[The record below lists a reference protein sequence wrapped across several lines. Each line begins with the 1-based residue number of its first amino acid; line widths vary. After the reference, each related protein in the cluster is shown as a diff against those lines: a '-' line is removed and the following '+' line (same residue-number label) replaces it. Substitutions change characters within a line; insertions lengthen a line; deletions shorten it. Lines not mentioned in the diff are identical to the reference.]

1 MNRTDF
7 ARILTIQDETMQEFL
22 VISAIGEDK
31 SGIINGLSHAASEN
45 GCNILDTRM
54 TVLGGE
60 FAMIMMISGQ
70 AEQIAQAELII
81 PQVADSFG
89 LTTILKRTRPRQEAD
104 ASLPYYISV
113 VSLDHPGIVREI
125 AGFFSQ
131 REINIEEMETG
142 TYAAAHTGSPMF
154 SLDIAV
160 KVPAKEAIAPLKEA
174 FIAFC
179 DERNLDAT
187 IEPRR

>member
-1 MNRTDF
+1 
-7 ARILTIQDETMQEFL
+7 MQEYL

-31 SGIINGLSHAASEN
+31 SGIINGLSRAATECS
-45 GCNILDTRM
+45 CNIMDTRM

-60 FAMIMMISGQ
+60 FALIMMISGQ
-70 AEQIAQAELII
+70 SDQIAQAEDTI
-81 PQVADSFG
+81 PQVAESFG

-104 ASLPYYISV
+104 ASRPYSISV

-131 REINIEEMETG
+131 RDINIEEMETG

-154 SLDIAV
+154 SLEISV
-160 KVPAKEAIAPLKEA
+160 KVPAKVAIAPLKEA

>member
-1 MNRTDF
+1 
-7 ARILTIQDETMQEFL
+7 MQEYL

-31 SGIINGLSHAASEN
+31 PGIINGLSHTATDS

-60 FAMIMMISGQ
+60 FAIIMMISGQ
-70 AEQIAQAELII
+70 TEQIAAVEVKMPQTAE
-81 PQVADSFG
+81 SFG
-89 LTTILKRTRPRQEAD
+89 LTTILKHTVPRQHKD
-104 ASLPYYISV
+104 ASSPYTVSV
-113 VSLDHPGIVREI
+113 VALDHPGIVREI

-154 SLDIAV
+154 SLEIAV
-160 KVPAKEAIAPLKEA
+160 KIPASVAIAPLKEA

>member
-1 MNRTDF
+1 
-7 ARILTIQDETMQEFL
+7 MQEYL

-31 SGIINGLSHAASEN
+31 PGIINALSQAATEC

-60 FAMIMMISGQ
+60 FALLMMLSGQ
-70 AEQIAQAELII
+70 SQNIEAVSSTL
-81 PQVADSFG
+81 PPVADKFS
-89 LTTILKRTRPRQEAD
+89 LTTILKRTQPRTPKQPSRPYRVE
-104 ASLPYYISV
+104 V
-113 VSLDHPGIVREI
+113 VALDHPGIVREI
-125 AGFFSQ
+125 AGFFSN
-131 REINIEEMETG
+131 RDINIEEMETG
-142 TYAAAHTGSPMF
+142 AYAAAHTGTPMF
-154 SLDIAV
+154 SLEMTVNI
-160 KVPAKEAIAPLKEA
+160 PANAAIAGLKDA

>member
-1 MNRTDF
+1 
-7 ARILTIQDETMQEFL
+7 MQEYL

-31 SGIINGLSHAASEN
+31 PGIINGLSQAATEC

-60 FAMIMMISGQ
+60 FALIMMIGGLSDQ
-70 AEQIAQAELII
+70 ITSAESSI
-81 PQVADSFG
+81 PQVADKFS
-89 LTTILKRTRPRQEAD
+89 LTTILKRTQPRQEAD
-104 ASLPYYISV
+104 ASCPYFISV
-113 VSLDHPGIVREI
+113 ISLDHPGIVREI

-131 REINIEEMETG
+131 RKINIEEMETG

-154 SLDIAV
+154 SLEIAIN
-160 KVPAKEAIAPLKEA
+160 VPATTPIAQLKEA

>member
-1 MNRTDF
+1 
-7 ARILTIQDETMQEFL
+7 MQEYL

-31 SGIINGLSHAASEN
+31 PGIINGLSQAATECS
-45 GCNILDTRM
+45 CNILDTRM

-60 FAMIMMISGQ
+60 FALIMMISGQ
-70 AEQIAQAELII
+70 AEPISAAESLL

-89 LTTILKRTRPRQEAD
+89 LTTILKRTRPRQEGD
-104 ASLPYYISV
+104 ASRPYLISV
-113 VSLDHPGIVREI
+113 IALDHPGIVREI

-131 REINIEEMETG
+131 RDINIEEMETG
-142 TYAAAHTGSPMF
+142 TYPAAHTGSPMF
-154 SLDIAV
+154 SLELSV
-160 KVPAKEAIAPLKEA
+160 NVPAKVAIAPLKEA

>member
-1 MNRTDF
+1 
-7 ARILTIQDETMQEFL
+7 MQEYL

-31 SGIINGLSHAASEN
+31 PGIINGLSQVASEC
-45 GCNILDTRM
+45 GCNIQDTRM

-60 FAMIMMISGQ
+60 FALLMLISGQ
-70 AEQIAQAELII
+70 SEQVSNAETSI
-81 PQVADSFG
+81 PSVADQFG
-89 LTTILKRTRPRQEAD
+89 LTTILKRTHPRQQTD
-104 ASLPYYISV
+104 ASCPYSISV

-125 AGFFSQ
+125 AGFFSE
-131 REINIEEMETG
+131 RNINIEEMETG

-154 SLDIAV
+154 SLELAV
-160 KVPAKEAIAPLKEA
+160 KIPANQAIAALKEA

>member
-1 MNRTDF
+1 
-7 ARILTIQDETMQEFL
+7 MQEYL

-31 SGIINGLSHAASEN
+31 SGIINGLSQAANECD
-45 GCNILDTRM
+45 CNILDTRM

-60 FAMIMMISGQ
+60 FALIMMISGQ
-70 AEQIAQAELII
+70 AEAVSKAESLIPQIAE
-81 PQVADSFG
+81 SFG
-89 LTTILKRTRPRQEAD
+89 LTTILKRTRPRQETL
-104 ASLPYYISV
+104 ASLPYSISV

-131 REINIEEMETG
+131 RNINIEEMETG

-154 SLDIAV
+154 SLELSV
-160 KVPAKEAIAPLKEA
+160 KVPAKAAISQLKEA